1 MHRYFL
7 TGAIIIFFVS
17 CTSNTIYKKPDDL
30 IPKNEMVDLLTDMY
44 LANAAKNIKTDFG
57 ERYIDYMPFIYEKYG
72 VDSLRFHN
80 SNVYYMSRLNDYE
93 KIYQRV
99 EAKLQEMLDTL
110 QPKKE
115 VDSILK

>member
-1 MHRYFL
+1 MFRYFYILIIL
-7 TGAIIIFFVS
+7 TLFVS

-30 IPKNEMVDLLTDMY
+30 IPKDLMVDLLADMY
-44 LANAAKNIKTDFG
+44 IANAAKNVKTNFG
-57 ERYIDYMPFIYEKYG
+57 ERNIDYMPYVYEKYG

-93 KIYQRV
+93 KIYQKV
-99 EAKLQEMLDTL
+99 AAKLQVMLDTL

-115 VDSILK
+115 LDSILK